1 MTSSQKALKEA
12 TYSLGLIGLALMVG
26 LLIAPR
32 VFAGGPAEDGAG
44 IYKAKCAMCH
54 GPDGSGNTPVGKK
67 MQLRDLCSAEV
78 QKETDSQLAETVAK
92 GKKGMPPYGKSLKE
106 AQIKELVAYL
116 RGLAKAKK

>member
-1 MTSSQKALKEA
+1 MVFARKT
-12 TYSLGLIGLALMVG
+12 ILALMLS
-26 LLIAPR
+26 LLIAPGI
-32 VFAGGPAEDGAG
+32 FAGGPGDEGAS

-54 GPDGSGNTPVGKK
+54 GPDGSGNTPMGKK
-67 MQLRDLCSAEV
+67 MQLRDLRSGEV
-78 QKETDSQLAETVAK
+78 QKGTDSQLAETVAK